1 MSRLRLPGALAAI
14 LLALLLVAGCGT
26 VEHRVALEQQ
36 YVVQPGTKVEV
47 GAVKNQTGKTFEID
61 VQKMLADALGNALRE
76 RNLQWKGEAT
86 PKLVLAADIVEYEAG
101 DAFKR
106 WLLPGWGATVLVV
119 RGTLVDAD
127 NRTVGSVEARRTVEA
142 GGGYT
147 IGAWETIF
155 RDVANDIVTR
165 LREQLK

>member
-1 MSRLRLPGALAAI
+1 MSRLRFPGALAAI

-61 VQKMLADALGNALRE
+61 VQKMLADALGNALKE

-106 WLLPGWGATVLVV
+106 WLMPGWGATVLVV

-127 NRTVGSVEARRTVEA
+127 NRTVGSVEAKRTVEA

-165 LREQLK
+165 LGEQLK

>member
-1 MSRLRLPGALAAI
+1 MSRLHFPGALAAI

-119 RGTLVDAD
+119 RGTLVDAE
-127 NRTVGSVEARRTVEA
+127 NRKVGSVEAKRTVEA